1 VAVAPSHLDARSIG
15 ETRFAMRLSLV
26 FGVLMLLGKGGA
38 YLITGSAAIFSDA
51 AESVVHVI
59 AVAFAAF
66 SLWLSLRPATRSFL
80 YGYERVGFFS
90 AGFEGAMIGVAAV
103 TIIVAAI
110 RKWLAGLPLY
120 NLGLGTIVVTV
131 AAIVN
136 ALLGLYLVRVGRKHN
151 SIILE
156 ANGKHVLT
164 DSWTS
169 FGVVA
174 GLCLVMLTG
183 WKPFDPLFAIA
194 VALNILWSGA
204 KLVGRSVGGLM
215 DYSDPG
221 VGEALRARL
230 DRLCDELGVHYHG
243 VRFRSTGYR
252 IQIELHVL
260 FPFDTPLGEAHR
272 LATALEE
279 RLPSELGL
287 PAEVITH
294 LEALEDHHAVHRSTH
309 YTGEPEET
317 ADRSG

>member
-1 VAVAPSHLDARSIG
+1 
-15 ETRFAMRLSLV
+15 MRLSLG
-26 FGVLMLLGKGGA
+26 FGLLMLLGKGGA
-38 YLITGSAAIFSDA
+38 YLMTGSAAIFSDA

-66 SLWLSLRPATRSFL
+66 SLWLSIRPATRTFL
-80 YGYERVGFFS
+80 YGYERVSFFS
-90 AGFEGAMIGVAAV
+90 AAFEGTMIGLAAV

-110 RKWLAGLPLY
+110 RKWLAGLALE

-131 AAIVN
+131 AAVVN
-136 ALLGLYLVRVGRKHN
+136 ALLGLYLVRVGRKHH

-174 GLCLVMLTG
+174 GLCLVLLTG

-194 VALNILWSGA
+194 VAVNILWSGA
-204 KLVGRSVGGLM
+204 KLVGRSIGGLM

-221 VGEALRARL
+221 IAKALHARL
-230 DRLCDELGVHYHG
+230 DLLCNELGVRYHC

-252 IQIELHVL
+252 VQIELHVL
-260 FPFDTPLGEAHR
+260 FPYHTPIGEAHR
-272 LATALEE
+272 LATELEE
-279 RLPSELGL
+279 RLPSELAL

-294 LEALEDHHAVHRSTH
+294 LESFEDHQAVHRSTH
-309 YTGEPEET
+309 YTGQLETPTGDPPEVVERLSCSSST
-317 ADRSG
+317 RK

>member
-1 VAVAPSHLDARSIG
+1 MAVAPSHLDARSIG

-26 FGVLMLLGKGGA
+26 FGVFMLLGKGGA
-38 YLITGSAAIFSDA
+38 YLLTGSAAIFSDA

-66 SLWLSLRPATRSFL
+66 SLRLSLRPATRSFR

-110 RKWLAGLPLY
+110 RKWLAGLTLY
-120 NLGLGTIVVTV
+120 NLGLGTIVVLI

-136 ALLGLYLVRVGRKHN
+136 ALLGMYLVRVGREHN

-174 GLCLVMLTG
+174 GLGLVLLTG

-230 DRLCDELGVHYHG
+230 DRLCAELGVHYHA

-294 LEALEDHHAVHRSTH
+294 LEALEDHRAVHRLTH
-309 YTGEPEET
+309 VTGEPEET